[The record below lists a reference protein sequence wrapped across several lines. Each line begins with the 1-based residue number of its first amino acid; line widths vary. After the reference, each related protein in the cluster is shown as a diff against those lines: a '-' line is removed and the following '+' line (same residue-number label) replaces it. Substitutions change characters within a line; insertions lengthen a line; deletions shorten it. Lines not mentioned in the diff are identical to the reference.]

1 MSSTSEFSATAS
13 RQASGAV
20 RISMQSERVREGR
33 MAVRSEP
40 LLEVARALGGEPVA
54 VVAAFT
60 NQEIGELIAA
70 VKEVADQTTQQIE
83 ATMLV
88 LNELREIKS
97 KVSFIELRQANV
109 IASSC
114 LLGRQYSN
122 GSVCV
127 CVCARLITKSF
138 PPGRLGVF
146 SGEYFL
152 IPATPCT
159 KGNPF
164 AD

>member
-40 LLEVARALGGEPVA
+40 LLEVARALAGEPVA
-54 VVAAFT
+54 
-60 NQEIGELIAA
+60 EIGELIAA

-127 CVCARLITKSF
+127 YAR
-138 PPGRLGVF
+138 G
-146 SGEYFL
+146 
-152 IPATPCT
+152 
-159 KGNPF
+159 
-164 AD
+164 